1 MSSKSIKIAA
11 LHEQMHNFDLPVC
24 NIIFRR
30 GKKSGIHSRNQTH
43 MNNFFHA
50 PFTCYKCVLKILKA
64 QHFLHKCTTLTCRGG
79 GSSFEVQ
86 VKIMFSALKFLWY
99 TQFDFEQEA
108 RELKSLIC
116 FCTVSLFA
124 LFVRKKF

>member
-1 MSSKSIKIAA
+1 MRSKNIKSAA
-11 LHEQMHNFDLPVC
+11 FPSQMHDFDL
-24 NIIFRR
+24 
-30 GKKSGIHSRNQTH
+30 Q
-43 MNNFFHA
+43 
-50 PFTCYKCVLKILKA
+50 
-64 QHFLHKCTTLTCRGG
+64 GG

-99 TQFDFEQEA
+99 TQFDFEQEG

-124 LFVRKKF
+124 LFVRKKFW

>member
-1 MSSKSIKIAA
+1 MRSKNIKSAA
-11 LHEQMHNFDLPVC
+11 FPSQMHDFDLQ
-24 NIIFRR
+24 
-30 GKKSGIHSRNQTH
+30 GGG
-43 MNNFFHA
+43 
-50 PFTCYKCVLKILKA
+50 
-64 QHFLHKCTTLTCRGG
+64 GG

-99 TQFDFEQEA
+99 TQFDFEQEG

-124 LFVRKKF
+124 LFVRKKFW